1 MLIVCLNVLPHYGW
15 DIAIIQF
22 IAAIVL
28 FLIVNWFGKHSIAS
42 YDYTFITIFTEEES
56 APAFNF
62 IYRVVAPIVFFI
74 LYMALVPSLNF
85 HRLSQNSYMV
95 VVYYWVIRTI
105 FRICTGRIKLTNLYT
120 YFTCAIIS
128 VGLTY
133 WIYSVTSE
141 IKSILPNPHTLIDE
155 MWILIILFFYNAFN
169 KLSFPN
175 NHARNKENLYIKS
188 KYRKFKEKYNEL
200 IQSKCH
206 NDFYEAV
213 TYSIMIYEDFNRPKI
228 VRLFE
233 KIHFYI
239 TKKSHTLGIMQV
251 RTNKMIDDKTSII
264 LAIKIIKTAT
274 MTYKKDLKRNKY
286 KEDTPNEA
294 TFEIAGFYNCYNYD
308 YQCQINNIFDKLR
321 SEYKNVDSHYKK
333 IKAKNI
339 KRSIDKTKT
348 QLSSVENQPL

>member
-1 MLIVCLNVLPHYGW
+1 MQIVCLNILPYYDW

-28 FLIVNWFGKHSIAS
+28 FLIVNWFGKHSIVS
-42 YDYTFITIFTEEES
+42 YDYTSITIYTEEES
-56 APAFNF
+56 APAFNI
-62 IYRVVAPIVFFI
+62 IYRVVAPIIFFI
-74 LYMALVPSLNF
+74 LYMALGQSLNF

-105 FRICTGRIKLTNLYT
+105 FRICTGRIKLTNLYA

-128 VGLTY
+128 VGITY

-141 IKSILPNPHTLIDE
+141 VKSILPNPHTLIDE
-155 MWILIILFFYNAFN
+155 MWILIILFIYSVFN

-175 NHARNKENLYIKS
+175 NHARNKEELYIKS

-228 VRLFE
+228 VRFFE
-233 KIHFYI
+233 KIHFCI

-264 LAIKIIKTAT
+264 LAIKKIKKAT
-274 MTYKKDLKRNKY
+274 MTHKNNV
-286 KEDTPNEA
+286 KEDECDSPYNA
-294 TFEIAGFYNCYNYD
+294 VNEIAGIYNCHNED
-308 YQCQINNIFDKLR
+308 YQREIDHIFNIIKSKFNNIEK
-321 SEYKNVDSHYKK
+321 HYNK
-333 IKAKNI
+333 IK
-339 KRSIDKTKT
+339 S
-348 QLSSVENQPL
+348 